1 MAAAFDDLPELGY
14 AVGSMGLVQGL
25 QLGIQLGLKS
35 CFEFGELLGDGAFG
49 LKRKDL
55 DLRLRQGDD
64 LCEGCPGC
72 LGLFGRLIVLHVPR
86 VLEGLLVQ
94 RERLLFCWRCLLFFC
109 VLFYVVRWRVS
120 WSLVRRSFLP
130 HLILDL
136 GARMNRWHLKYVY
149 LIFRKVVAAF
159 LPLLRGLQPLRFVL
173 LRQLL
178 LPVRA
183 LAGVFGRDLLPEH
196 VEVSIYA
203 FSILRSPR
211 SLSACLWWLQQLA
224 VV

>member
-1 MAAAFDDLPELGY
+1 M
-14 AVGSMGLVQGL
+14 GSVGLVQGL

-35 CFEFGELLGDGAFG
+35 RFEFGELPGDGAFG

-64 LCEGCPGC
+64 LCEGCPNC

-120 WSLVRRSFLP
+120 WSLVGGSFLP
-130 HLILDL
+130 RLALDL

-149 LIFRKVVAAF
+149 LIFRKVVTAF
-159 LPLLRGLQPLRFVL
+159 LPLLRGL
-173 LRQLL
+173 
-178 LPVRA
+178 
-183 LAGVFGRDLLPEH
+183 
-196 VEVSIYA
+196 
-203 FSILRSPR
+203 
-211 SLSACLWWLQQLA
+211 
-224 VV
+224 